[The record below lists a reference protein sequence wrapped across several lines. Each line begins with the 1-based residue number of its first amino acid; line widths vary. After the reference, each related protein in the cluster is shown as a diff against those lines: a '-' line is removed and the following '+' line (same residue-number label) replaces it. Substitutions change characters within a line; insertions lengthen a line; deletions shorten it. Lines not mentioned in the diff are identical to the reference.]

1 MTMRVYNTLTHKK
14 EPFQTLKPDQVDMY
28 VCGPTV
34 YDKAHVGHA
43 MSTLVFDIIRRYL
56 EFRGFTV
63 RHVMNY
69 TDVDDKIIQRAHQ
82 ENVDSLKLAE
92 RYIQEY
98 NQHIVDLNV
107 LPATDFPRATE
118 EIDHIISM
126 IKGLISKGYAYPAE
140 GNVYFSVENF
150 EDYGKLSGRRLEDMK
165 AGARI
170 EVDER
175 KRNPL
180 DFALWKASKPGEPA
194 WASPWGPG
202 RPGWHIECS
211 AMSLHHLGE
220 QIDIH
225 GGGSDLIFPHHE
237 NEIAQTESLTGKPFV
252 RYWLHNGMLQ
262 LSGEKM
268 SKSLGNLVTIEE
280 FLANHEP
287 DVLRMMVLNSSYRNP
302 LTFNEEVIEQA
313 TRSLERLR
321 SALRPAFPASSP
333 PMEQVTEQTLE
344 NQILATRQGFVVAMD
359 DDFNTAVAMGHLF
372 DLVRVINQ
380 ARDAGVNQ
388 ESLTPAQD
396 LLRQLSGVL
405 GLQLEK
411 EEEGKGDIAP
421 IVDLLIE
428 VRQEL
433 RERKLWDLSDQIR
446 DRLADLDII
455 LEDNKE
461 GTVWRRK

>member
-1 MTMRVYNTLTHKK
+1 MTIRVYNTLTRKK
-14 EPFQTLKPDQVDMY
+14 EPFQTLKPGHVDMY

-56 EFRGFTV
+56 EFHGYTV

-82 ENVDSLKLAE
+82 ESIDPLKLAE

-98 NQHIVDLNV
+98 NQHILDLNV

-140 GNVYFSVENF
+140 GNVYFSVEND
-150 EDYGKLSGRRLEDMK
+150 EDYGKLSGRRLGDMQ

-225 GGGSDLIFPHHE
+225 GGGTDLIFPHHE

-287 DVLRMMVLNSSYRNP
+287 DVLRMLVLNSSYRNP

-313 TRSLERLR
+313 THSLERLR
-321 SALRPAFPASSP
+321 SALRPAFSGNDQS
-333 PMEQVTEQTLE
+333 MDQVTEQTLE
-344 NQILATRQGFVVAMD
+344 NQILATRKGFEVAMD
-359 DDFNTAVAMGHLF
+359 DDFNTAIAMGHLF

-380 ARDAGVNQ
+380 ARDAGASQ
-388 ESLTPAQD
+388 ESLNPAQD
-396 LLRQLSGVL
+396 VLRQLSGVL
-405 GLQLEK
+405 GLQLVK
-411 EEEGKGDIAP
+411 EEDSRGDIAP
-421 IVDLLIE
+421 LVDLLIE

-433 RERKLWDLSDQIR
+433 REQKLWALSDQIR
-446 DRLADLDII
+446 NRLADLDII